1 MNKRKINAPLEISFI
16 KTSIINN
23 NNFYFNYS
31 NNKVISHEDL
41 IDVFFRSHLSR
52 KLIMSSSV
60 QKLKKIT
67 LFSTY
72 QVLCHILKLFSH
84 LIALMFSSK
93 ESNLPPI
100 DDHNLITPALK
111 LSQQIKSGHITS
123 EEVVESFITRIKRIN
138 PIINAVV
145 DKRFQQALKE
155 AREIDRKLNDA
166 RDGNGDISILK
177 LTLVGIP
184 LSVKET
190 IAIDGYSFTGG
201 LMGRKF
207 VKAPKYAQAVDLL
220 MKAGL
225 IPIAL
230 TNIPEM
236 TMWWDSSNPL
246 YGTTNNPYDLSRIPG
261 GSSGGEAALIT
272 SAGSVVGI
280 GSDLAGSIRIPAN
293 FCGIFGH
300 KPTPFVVSTEG
311 MYPTV
316 KGDREKLLGV
326 GPMTRY
332 ACDLIPMLKIMA
344 GNKVERLRLDE
355 PVDLKKLK
363 VYFVDD
369 LGDPLAAK
377 CSTEILEVFYKA
389 VDHFVETYKV
399 QAKRVVFE
407 EFRYGFLLWSAEA
420 NSDPIFQDGIEDELN
435 PMIEIVK
442 KMFYCSE
449 HNMSS
454 IMAAT
459 LDKFSPS
466 SGSRGNKVLI
476 QKAAELRQKFQ
487 EQIGDDGI
495 LLVPSHPEAAPKH
508 YTTLLKVLNVS
519 YTSVTTVLQAP
530 ITQCPLGLTKEGLPF
545 GLQIIAKPF
554 NDRLTIAV
562 AQELEKAFHGWRA
575 PCRIDV

>member
-1 MNKRKINAPLEISFI
+1 
-16 KTSIINN
+16 
-23 NNFYFNYS
+23 
-31 NNKVISHEDL
+31 
-41 IDVFFRSHLSR
+41 
-52 KLIMSSSV
+52 
-60 QKLKKIT
+60 
-67 LFSTY
+67 
-72 QVLCHILKLFSH
+72 
-84 LIALMFSSK
+84 MFPSK
-93 ESNLPPI
+93 EAKLPPI
-100 DDHNLITPALK
+100 DDHNLITPAIK
-111 LSQQIKSGHITS
+111 LSQQIKSGHISS

-155 AREIDRKLNDA
+155 AREIDRKLNDV
-166 RDGNGDISILK
+166 RDGIGDKSILQS
-177 LTLVGIP
+177 P
-184 LSVKET
+184 LLGVPMSVKET

-201 LMGRKF
+201 LLSRKF

-220 MKAGL
+220 MRAGV

-246 YGTTNNPYDLSRIPG
+246 YGATNNPYDLSRIPG

-311 MYPTV
+311 MYPAV
-316 KGDREKLLGV
+316 KGEREKLLGV

-332 ACDLIPMLKIMA
+332 ACDLIPMLKIMG
-344 GNKVERLRLDE
+344 GNKIDRLRLDK
-355 PVDLKKLK
+355 PVDLNKLK
-363 VYFVDD
+363 VYFTDD

-377 CSTEILEVFYKA
+377 CSPEILEVFYKA
-389 VDHFVETYKV
+389 INHFVEEFK
-399 QAKRVVFE
+399 ARSERVVFE
-407 EFRYGFLLWSAEA
+407 EFKYGFLLWSAEA
-420 NSDPIFQDGIEDELN
+420 NSDPILQDANDDELN

-442 KMFYCSE
+442 KMLNYSE

-459 LDKFSPS
+459 IDKFSPS
-466 SGSRGNKVLI
+466 HGSRGNKVLMK
-476 QKAAELRQKFQ
+476 KAAELRQKFN
-487 EQIGDDGI
+487 ELVGDDGV
-495 LLVPSHPEAAPKH
+495 LLVPTHPEPAPKH

-530 ITQCPLGLTKEGLPF
+530 ITQCPLGLSKEGLPF

-562 AQELEKAFHGWRA
+562 AQELEKVFHGWIA

>member
-1 MNKRKINAPLEISFI
+1 
-16 KTSIINN
+16 
-23 NNFYFNYS
+23 
-31 NNKVISHEDL
+31 
-41 IDVFFRSHLSR
+41 
-52 KLIMSSSV
+52 
-60 QKLKKIT
+60 
-67 LFSTY
+67 
-72 QVLCHILKLFSH
+72 
-84 LIALMFSSK
+84 MFSSK
-93 ESNLPPI
+93 EAKLPPI
-100 DDHNLITPALK
+100 DDHNLITPAIK

-123 EEVVESFITRIKRIN
+123 EEVVESFITRIKSIN

-155 AREIDRKLNDA
+155 AREIDRKLNDV
-166 RDGNGDISILK
+166 RDGNGDRSILK
-177 LTLVGIP
+177 LP
-184 LSVKET
+184 LLGVPMSVKET

-201 LMGRKF
+201 LLGRKF

-311 MYPTV
+311 MYPSV
-316 KGDREKLLGV
+316 KGEREKLLGV

-332 ACDLIPMLKIMA
+332 ACDLIPMLKIM
-344 GNKVERLRLDE
+344 GGTKVDRLRLDE
-355 PVDLKKLK
+355 AVDLRKLK
-363 VYFVDD
+363 VYFTDD

-377 CSTEILEVFYKA
+377 CTPEILEVFYKA
-389 VDHFVETYKV
+389 VDHLVEKFKIPS
-399 QAKRVVFE
+399 QRVVFE
-407 EFRYGFLLWSAEA
+407 EFKYGFLLWSAEA
-420 NSDPIFQDGIEDELN
+420 NSDPILQDTDNDDELN
-435 PMIEIVK
+435 PMFEIVK
-442 KMFYCSE
+442 KMFNYSE

-459 LDKFSPS
+459 IDKLSPTQ
-466 SGSRGNKVLI
+466 GSRGNKVLMK
-476 QKAAELRQKFQ
+476 KAAELRQKFN
-487 EQIGDDGI
+487 EQIGDDGV
-495 LLVPSHPEAAPKH
+495 LLVPTHPEPAPKH

-530 ITQCPLGLTKEGLPF
+530 ITQCPLGLSKEGLPF
-545 GLQIIAKPF
+545 GIQIIAKPF

-562 AQELEKAFHGWRA
+562 AQELEKAFHGWIP
-575 PCRIDV
+575 PCKVQV